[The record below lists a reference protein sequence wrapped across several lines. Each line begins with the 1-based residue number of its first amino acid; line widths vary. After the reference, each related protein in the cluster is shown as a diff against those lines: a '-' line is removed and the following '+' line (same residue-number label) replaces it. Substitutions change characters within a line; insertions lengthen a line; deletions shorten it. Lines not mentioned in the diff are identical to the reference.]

1 MPEGT
6 RHVFVYG
13 SLRRGGRNDI
23 KRLSP
28 TPRYA
33 GSRFTPREISFAL
46 RNMSMLRRGKFSQ
59 YKKRFSASRNG
70 AGKCLSGNENIFLF
84 YKTQEAKIV
93 L

>member
-6 RHVFVYG
+6 RHVFVCG

-23 KRLSP
+23 NGLSP

-33 GSRFTPREISFAL
+33 GSGFTPREISFAL

-59 YKKRFSASRNG
+59 YKKQFSASRNG
-70 AGKCLSGNENIFLF
+70 AGKCLSDNENIFLF